1 MSLKYLSLLIPLIC
15 STSFASDD
23 FFAVAENLSETIER
37 KESYSI
43 GYEYAASLVL
53 TLKEQEKKS
62 GYKFENDAVTLGF
75 TDRLNNLEPKISA
88 ADRSRHLATL
98 DYKLAEM
105 IKTRDDL
112 IEQRNCQIGLDTQ
125 IQSKSIDGAKELSS
139 GVIIRQVY
147 SGEETD
153 IEISSIDTVTISYKV
168 KLASGELVDQA
179 GLLNPLKTKVGDLI
193 IGLQIAVKSMRVGGK
208 YQVVVPPEVGF
219 IGNKRYAVPP
229 CSTLVFEVDLLKV
242 EHAPNLSSLPPATQ
256 PKLLN

>member
-1 MSLKYLSLLIPLIC
+1 MSLKSLSLLIPLIC
-15 STSFASDD
+15 STSYASDD
-23 FFAVAENLSETIER
+23 FFDVADKLSETLER

-88 ADRSRHLATL
+88 SDRSQHLATL

-105 IKTRDDL
+105 IKTRESL
-112 IEQRNCQIGLDTQ
+112 IEQRNCQIGQDTQ
-125 IQSKSIDGAKELSS
+125 AQSKSIDGTKELSK

-153 IEISSIDTVTISYKV
+153 REVSPIDIVTISYKA
-168 KLASGELVDQA
+168 KLAGGELVDEA

-193 IGLQIAVKSMRVGGK
+193 VGLQIAIKSMRVGGK
-208 YQVVVPPEVGF
+208 YQVVIPPDVGF
-219 IGNKRYAVPP
+219 TGNKSHAVPP